1 MNQQLYENKAHG
13 TPDSPYVQYHLYQVP
28 HPFQIPV
35 HWHREIEIIYVRS
48 GTVNVTI
55 SGENYAGTPGDIFV
69 VNPGELH
76 LMGNQNLDADYFAFV
91 FPLDLISFQTDDY
104 LENHYLLPL
113 RSGTIQILPQMPD
126 AYLPQ
131 LDEICQCMISEHE
144 KKRSDLL
151 TIRIELLR
159 LFLFF
164 INHDLFTT
172 TPGRVNSM
180 DKEMITY
187 IRQNYM
193 NPISL
198 ADLSNQ
204 FHLSEKYLSRYFKEH
219 FQLPFTQYLRHLR
232 LTNAKTLLVS
242 TDLPIT
248 QIALQCGFFNV
259 SYFIRAFKETY
270 KCSPLKY
277 RMTKGI
283 TAFHSDIL

>member
-1 MNQQLYENKAHG
+1 MVFG
-13 TPDSPYVQYHLYQVP
+13 T
-28 HPFQIPV
+28 
-35 HWHREIEIIYVRS
+35 
-48 GTVNVTI
+48 
-55 SGENYAGTPGDIFV
+55 A
-69 VNPGELH
+69 GEL
-76 LMGNQNLDADYFAFV
+76 DAQEARHERRHRVLLLAAVREFV
-91 FPLDLISFQTDDY
+91 GV
-104 LENHYLLPL
+104 ENDRARVADPEAVL
-113 RSGTIQILPQMPD
+113 R
-126 AYLPQ
+126 
-131 LDEICQCMISEHE
+131 
-144 KKRSDLL
+144 
-151 TIRIELLR
+151 ELLR

-259 SYFIRAFKETY
+259 
-270 KCSPLKY
+270 
-277 RMTKGI
+277 
-283 TAFHSDIL
+283 